1 MADPSTCPPLTRA
14 SVFQARELIRPHVH
28 LTPVVTSATLTRLA
42 STWRKEG
49 DQDQDQDQDQDGTS
63 GSGSGSGEREGP
75 AIRLWFKCE
84 NLQRV
89 GAFKVRGAFHAVER
103 LKGDRAW
110 VEGGG
115 LERGVATHSSGE
127 FFLRKFLFVV
137 FTLPFSSFLCGC
149 KANLSSLR
157 SPPRWRRYG
166 SALWIWGLCVERER
180 LAGYVCGIGCGS
192 TCSARLDDGHA
203 YSLLALAFILV
214 PR

>member
-42 STWRKEG
+42 SSWRKEEKE
-49 DQDQDQDQDQDGTS
+49 DQDQDGSS
-63 GSGSGSGEREGP
+63 GSGSRGREGP

-127 FFLRKFLFVV
+127 F
-137 FTLPFSSFLCGC
+137 S
-149 KANLSSLR
+149 
-157 SPPRWRRYG
+157 
-166 SALWIWGLCVERER
+166 
-180 LAGYVCGIGCGS
+180 
-192 TCSARLDDGHA
+192 
-203 YSLLALAFILV
+203 
-214 PR
+214 